1 VQVWAGSKPLT
12 IPVRTSYKS
21 FKAARAYYK
30 LPQSNVN
37 VTYRWK
43 EWLWLPIRYSDLPSS
58 SQIAITIWDSAGP
71 RKQVPFGGTTVS
83 LFTNSD
89 KSSHPRL
96 SLYCRRLIGR
106 TLKTGHIKL
115 KLWLGKEAD
124 GLSDTSTP
132 GTFTS
137 TNEMDRLEKLMKRH
151 EQGDLPRL
159 DWLDNIVFRKIEQL
173 NISSKSP
180 STNTTTTASAA
191 GGEVFL
197 YIDFPRFDFPVI
209 FSDYEYPEQAVA
221 MSLAGMFTTR
231 GVIEEGDGGPANF
244 VTDAET
250 SRDNPV
256 EAKHRRLV
264 RSHRNGPLD
273 RDLKPNAKIRD
284 ELNVP
289 PSPSRFSGFLLRG
302 CLC

>member
-1 VQVWAGSKPLT
+1 MRPSRPTSVQA
-12 IPVRTSYKS
+12 
-21 FKAARAYYK
+21 
-30 LPQSNVN
+30 
-37 VTYRWK
+37 
-43 EWLWLPIRYSDLPSS
+43 D
-58 SQIAITIWDSAGP
+58 
-71 RKQVPFGGTTVS
+71 
-83 LFTNSD
+83 
-89 KSSHPRL
+89 
-96 SLYCRRLIGR
+96 CR

-124 GLSDTSTP
+124 GLSNTTTP

-173 NISSKSP
+173 NISKSP
-180 STNTTTTASAA
+180 ATNTTTPMSSK
-191 GGEVFL
+191 VFV

-209 FSDYEYPEQAVA
+209 FSDWEYPEPAAATSPV
-221 MSLAGMFTTR
+221 GVFTTR
-231 GVIEEGDGGPANF
+231 GVIEEGDGGPAGF
-244 VTDAET
+244 VADAEGA
-250 SRDNPV
+250 RDNPV

-284 ELNVP
+284 ELNVRP
-289 PSPSRFSGFLLRG
+289 APSTPSPPPLPPRIIESRFKSDLFGVTNGGPRIY
-302 CLC
+302 